1 MRFVTQEILRRAK
14 LKGACSEDL
23 PGVGTPLGE
32 IKASHLLWA
41 EEVNLLTKSELADL
55 VLPLWCYSRDGYGC
69 GYGYGDGY
77 GDGTGY
83 GDG

>member
-1 MRFVTQEILRRAK
+1 MRCVTEEILGRAK
-14 LKGACSEDL
+14 LKGACSGDL
-23 PGVGTPLGE
+23 PTPGTPLAE
-32 IKASHLLWA
+32 VNSSHLLWA
-41 EEVNLLTKSELADL
+41 EEAGLLTEAELADL